1 MAQNTMTADRLET
14 FDDILYTRP
23 DMRQLEN
30 DFDNLLEQFRNA
42 ATYGEQDNAL
52 GEINKLR
59 SSFETAASVSSVR
72 HTIDTRDAFYE
83 GENDFFDHNS
93 PVYEGLINRFYKELV
108 NAKFRNQLEAKY
120 GKLLFA
126 KATLAMETFKPEIVE
141 DLQKENELSSK
152 YTKLLSSAK
161 IWFEG
166 EELNLSG
173 LTPYEQSPDRE
184 IRKKAMDAKYGF
196 LAANSRELDGIYDE
210 LVKVRTGIA
219 KKLGYKSFVELSYAR
234 LQRTDYDKEMVK
246 YYRGQ
251 ILQHVVPVAQNLR
264 KRQAKRLGLESL
276 KFYDEAIEFIT
287 GNATPKGGPSW
298 IIEKGSRMYEE
309 LSAETREFFDFMTA
323 HGLMDLETK
332 PGKAPGGYCTFID
345 DYKAP
350 FIYSNFNG
358 TSGDIDVLTHEAGH
372 AFQVYMSRN
381 FAVPEYHWPT
391 YEACEIHSMSMEFFA
406 WPWMESFF
414 EKETGKYKFAHLG
427 ASVNFLP
434 YGAAVDE
441 FQHFV
446 YENPDV
452 TPAERNAAWRSI
464 EQKYLPHRDYDGNA
478 YLENGAFWQKQTHIY
493 ATPFYYI
500 DYTLAQVC
508 AFQFWVRANENRGKA
523 WADYV
528 TLCKAGG
535 SMPFLELVKL
545 AGLESPFDDGC
556 VEKVVKKI
564 ENWLDS
570 VDDSKLV

>member
-1 MAQNTMTADRLET
+1 MSNETMTAGRLGT

-23 DMRQLEN
+23 DMHLLES
-30 DFDNLLEQFRNA
+30 DFDTLLERFRNA
-42 ATYGEQDNAL
+42 ATYEEQDNAL
-52 GEINKLR
+52 ERINRLR
-59 SSFETAASVSSVR
+59 STFETASSVSSVR

-83 GENDFFDHNS
+83 GENDFFDHNG

-108 NAKFRNQLEAKY
+108 SAKFKSQLEAKY
-120 GKLLFA
+120 GKLLFI
-126 KATLAMETFKPEIVE
+126 KATLAMETFKPEIIE

-161 IWFEG
+161 IQFEG

-173 LTPYEQSPDRE
+173 LTPYEQSADRS
-184 IRKKAMDAKYGF
+184 IRKKAMEAKYGF
-196 LAANSRELDGIYDE
+196 LADNSAELDSIFDE
-210 LVKVRTGIA
+210 LVKVRAGIA
-219 KKLGYKSFVELSYAR
+219 KKLGYKSYIEYSYAR
-234 LQRTDYDKEMVK
+234 LQRTEYDKEMVAF
-246 YYRGQ
+246 YRSQ
-251 ILQHVVPVAQNLR
+251 ILQHVVPVSQKLR
-264 KRQAKRLGLESL
+264 KRQAKRLGLDSL
-276 KFYDEAIEFIT
+276 KFYDEALEFQS
-287 GNATPKGGPSW
+287 GNAKPKGDPAW
-298 IIEKGSRMYEE
+298 IIDKGSRMYEE
-309 LSAETREFFDFMTA
+309 LSAETREFFHFMTG

-332 PGKAPGGYCTFID
+332 PGKAPGGYCTFIN

-391 YEACEIHSMSMEFFA
+391 YEACEIHSMSMEFFT

-414 EKETGKYKFAHLG
+414 EEETDKYKFAHLG
-427 ASVNFLP
+427 SSINFLP
-434 YGAAVDE
+434 YGATVDE

-446 YENPDV
+446 YENPAA

-464 EQKYLPHRDYDGNA
+464 EQKYLPQRDYSGNA
-478 YLENGAFWQKQTHIY
+478 YLESGAFWQKQTHIY
-493 ATPFYYI
+493 NTPFYYI

-508 AFQFWVRANENRGKA
+508 AFQFWVRANENREKA

-535 SMPFLELVKL
+535 SKPFLELVKL
-545 AGLESPFDDGC
+545 AGLESPFDAGC

-564 ENWLDS
+564 ENWLDA